1 MRLARG
7 NRDRPAVR
15 WPRLCVAAAVDT
27 AVVAKVVVASEE
39 ATQGIHWSQSAF
51 GNHGKFARRGVAL
64 CARDCARTPRA
75 HRGIRGINSFD
86 ENLGRAGFE
95 PAKA

>member
-7 NRDRPAVR
+7 NRDRPAVVAAAM
-15 WPRLCVAAAVDT
+15 VAAAVDT

-39 ATQGIHWSQSAF
+39 ATSNSLVPIAF
-51 GNHGKFARRGVAL
+51 VTTANFVRRGSAAVRTHN
-64 CARDCARTPRA
+64 CAQTPR
-75 HRGIRGINSFD
+75 GIEATVSIFN